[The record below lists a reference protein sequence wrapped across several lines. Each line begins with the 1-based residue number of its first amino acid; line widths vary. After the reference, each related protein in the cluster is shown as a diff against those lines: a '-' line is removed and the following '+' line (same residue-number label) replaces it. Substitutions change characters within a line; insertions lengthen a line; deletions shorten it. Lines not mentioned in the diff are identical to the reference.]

1 MADRHAVEASI
12 VKGAE
17 AIDMR
22 EEGSHGV
29 LLLHGF
35 GDTPQTLSHL
45 AKHLSK
51 SGISVFVPLLPGHG
65 RSMAEFTKARAN
77 DWIRAA
83 EDAVV
88 EMRRRYNVVSVS
100 GLSMGGALAVIV
112 AARHHDIAS
121 PVLFAPYLGMPRWLR
136 AAAMTH
142 WVWDGSS

>member
-45 AKHLSK
+45 TNYLSK
-51 SGISVFVPLLPGHG
+51 SGISVFVPLLRVHG
-65 RSMAEFTKARAN
+65 RSIAEFTKARAN
-77 DWIRAA
+77 DWVRAA
-83 EDAVV
+83 EDAVL
-88 EMRRRYNVVSVS
+88 EMQRRYTAVSV
-100 GLSMGGALAVIV
+100 
-112 AARHHDIAS
+112 
-121 PVLFAPYLGMPRWLR
+121 
-136 AAAMTH
+136 
-142 WVWDGSS
+142 